1 MTYRLL
7 RDPVGSWYY
16 SETPALLHLWKQ
28 VFWSGGVFGGVFE
41 GVFLTYCDLITASQ
55 VSNNMIFSFLQKH
68 RALTNLKT

>member
-28 VFWSGGVFGGVFE
+28 IFWSGGVFGGVFKNQS
-41 GVFLTYCDLITASQ
+41 LRYH
-55 VSNNMIFSFLQKH
+55 QKKPNSSSSEKGIG
-68 RALTNLKT
+68 LVG